1 MNTSLLKQF
10 ISEAIAEDIKEG
22 DHTSLACIP
31 KNAKSGA
38 KLLVKENGIIA
49 GIELA
54 KIIFNQIDPSLSLKF
69 NNDDGDKVKINTTAF
84 TVHGNAQSILKAERL
99 VLNCMQR
106 MSGIAS
112 TTNKYVDLLKGLST
126 KVLDTRKTT
135 PHCRYIEKWAVRI
148 GGGTNHRMGLY
159 DMMMI
164 KDNHIEYAGGV
175 TNAIE
180 SANNYLTKN
189 NLNLKIE
196 IETRNMNEVEQV
208 ISMGGVNRI
217 MLDNFKVH
225 DVKTAIEYIAKRYET
240 EASGGITINT
250 IRKFAETGVDFISVG
265 ALTHSYK
272 SLDLSLKAI

>member
-1 MNTSLLKQF
+1 MDTLLLKKF
-10 ISEAIAEDIKEG
+10 IDEAIIEDVHDG

-31 KNAKSGA
+31 KNAESGA
-38 KLLVKENGIIA
+38 KLLVKDNGIIA

-54 KIIFNQIDPSLSLKF
+54 KFIFNEIDSNLNLQINKE
-69 NNDDGDKVKINTTAF
+69 DGDEVKVDDIVF

-112 TTNKYVDLLKGLST
+112 TTKKYVDLLNGLST

-135 PHCRYIEKWAVRI
+135 PGFRYIEKWAVRI

-164 KDNHIEYAGGV
+164 KDNHIEFAGGIS
-175 TNAIE
+175 NAIE
-180 SANNYLTKN
+180 SANNYLKKK
-189 NLNLKIE
+189 NLNLNIE
-196 IETRNMNEVEQV
+196 IETRNLNEVEKV
-208 ISMGGVNRI
+208 VSIGGINRI
-217 MLDNFKVH
+217 MLDNFKVEEAQQA
-225 DVKTAIEYIAKRYET
+225 VNFIAKRYET
-240 EASGGITINT
+240 EASGGITIDT
-250 IRKFAETGVDFISVG
+250 IRTYAETGVDFVSVG
-265 ALTHSYK
+265 ALTHSYN